1 MAQAVK
7 LLHEPVLVESWSY
20 VQKKNNKKKE
30 LVLYFFKVAVK
41 PTSVWT

>member
-1 MAQAVK
+1 MGQAVS
-7 LLHEPVLVESWSY
+7 LLHEPVVVESWSS
-20 VQKKNNKKKE
+20 VQKKNKKKKE